1 LDSEDDVDYFSQQLS
16 QDAPRVKEE
25 EPENV
30 TGNSDDEFN
39 FEAEFERQKS
49 GEKNESKLFWSR
61 NYQPVSCHRQ
71 NRLWNKHSPGKKT
84 YPIKLLG
91 TRQHL
96 KLGSRQQAGNSVFF
110 LFHAAGK
117 NARGIYT

>member
-49 GEKNESKLFWSR
+49 GEKNESKLFRSLIFF
-61 NYQPVSCHRQ
+61 V
-71 NRLWNKHSPGKKT
+71 GF
-84 YPIKLLG
+84 LG
-91 TRQHL
+91 FVER
-96 KLGSRQQAGNSVFF
+96 V
-110 LFHAAGK
+110 
-117 NARGIYT
+117 